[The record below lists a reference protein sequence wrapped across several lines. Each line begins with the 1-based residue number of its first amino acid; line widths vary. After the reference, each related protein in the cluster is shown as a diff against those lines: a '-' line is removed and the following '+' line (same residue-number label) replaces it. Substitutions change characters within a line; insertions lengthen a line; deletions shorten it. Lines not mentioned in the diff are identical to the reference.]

1 MSVGVTV
8 FSTLQENP
16 VNPFRTMGSKRLYSN
31 QYSNQSGTAEA
42 TAFVSFVNKEN
53 EGFFVFI
60 LNITEKKGF
69 YVVMKLNGSEILLEC
84 LLEQGVDTV
93 FGYPGGSVLNIYD
106 ALYKYSDKIT
116 HILTAHEQ
124 GACHAADGYA
134 RSSGRTGVVIATS
147 GPGATN
153 LVTGIATAYM
163 DSIPLVAITGN
174 VPVSL
179 LGLDSFQEVDIAGI
193 TMPVTKHN
201 YIVKDVRE
209 LADTV
214 REAFYIA
221 NTGRKGP
228 VLIDVP
234 IDVQN
239 APVRKFKYP
248 DSVSMRTYKPTVK
261 GHIVQIKKVIA
272 ELEKAKRPVICAGGG
287 VLLGDAQ
294 KLLQEFSHRHKIPVV
309 TTMMGIGAMQT
320 EDPLYFG
327 MVGNNGAPCANRA
340 MNEAD
345 MIIMVGARVADR
357 AVNQPEIITK
367 NKVLVHMDVDPAEIG
382 KNAGP
387 TIPLVG
393 DAKHIFS
400 DMLEQELDGDYSEW
414 VVCLQEYEKTMAD
427 TRKPDPAFVDPA
439 EFVRRLSDKMEQDA
453 VYVAD
458 VGQNQIWSCR
468 NCKIREG
475 SFLTSGGMGT
485 MGYSIPAAM
494 GAKLGAP
501 GRQVVAVC
509 GDGSFQMSMME
520 FATMRQYQVP
530 VKIVVIAN
538 HYLGMVREYQ
548 QNTYKG
554 RYSVV
559 ELGGGP
565 DLEKLAQAYG
575 MDFIRLEAP
584 DKMDEAIDAFLKD
597 EDAVLMECVINPM
610 DTVK

>member
-1 MSVGVTV
+1 MNGAQAMVKC
-8 FSTLQENP
+8 L
-16 VNPFRTMGSKRLYSN
+16 
-31 QYSNQSGTAEA
+31 
-42 TAFVSFVNKEN
+42 EN
-53 EGFFVFI
+53 EGV
-60 LNITEKKGF
+60 E
-69 YVVMKLNGSEILLEC
+69 M
-84 LLEQGVDTV
+84 V
-93 FGYPGGSVLNIYD
+93 FGYPGVAICPFYDSLLDTDIKSVLIR
-106 ALYKYSDKIT
+106 T
-116 HILTAHEQ
+116 EQ
-124 GACHAADGYA
+124 NAAHAASGLA
-134 RSSGRTGVVIATS
+134 RVTGKVGVCAVTS

-153 LVTGIATAYM
+153 LITGIATAFA
-163 DSIPLVAITGN
+163 DSIPLVCITGQVN
-174 VPVSL
+174 SELIGSDV
-179 LGLDSFQEVDIAGI
+179 FQEADITGAAESF
-193 TMPVTKHN
+193 
-201 YIVKDVRE
+201 VKYSYLIKNAEDIPQIFK
-209 LADTV
+209 
-214 REAFYIA
+214 EAFYIA

-294 KLLQEFSHRHKIPVV
+294 KLLREFSHRHKIPVV

-327 MVGNNGAPCANRA
+327 MVGNNGVPCANRA

-400 DMLEQELDGDYSEW
+400 DMLEQELEGDYSEW

>member
-1 MSVGVTV
+1 MNGAQAMVKC
-8 FSTLQENP
+8 L
-16 VNPFRTMGSKRLYSN
+16 
-31 QYSNQSGTAEA
+31 
-42 TAFVSFVNKEN
+42 EN
-53 EGFFVFI
+53 EGV
-60 LNITEKKGF
+60 E
-69 YVVMKLNGSEILLEC
+69 M
-84 LLEQGVDTV
+84 V
-93 FGYPGGSVLNIYD
+93 FGYPGVAICPFYDSLLDTDIKSVLIR
-106 ALYKYSDKIT
+106 T
-116 HILTAHEQ
+116 EQ
-124 GACHAADGYA
+124 NAAHAASGLA
-134 RSSGRTGVVIATS
+134 RVTGKVGVCAVTS

-153 LVTGIATAYM
+153 LITGIATAFA
-163 DSIPLVAITGN
+163 DSIPLVCITGQVN
-174 VPVSL
+174 SELIGSDV
-179 LGLDSFQEVDIAGI
+179 FQEADITGAAESF
-193 TMPVTKHN
+193 
-201 YIVKDVRE
+201 VKYSYLVKNAEDIPQIFK
-209 LADTV
+209 
-214 REAFYIA
+214 EAFYIA

-414 VVCLQEYEKTMAD
+414 VVWLQEYEKTMTD

-538 HYLGMVREYQ
+538 QYLGMVREYQ

>member
-1 MSVGVTV
+1 MNGAQAMVKC
-8 FSTLQENP
+8 L
-16 VNPFRTMGSKRLYSN
+16 
-31 QYSNQSGTAEA
+31 
-42 TAFVSFVNKEN
+42 EN
-53 EGFFVFI
+53 EGV
-60 LNITEKKGF
+60 E
-69 YVVMKLNGSEILLEC
+69 M
-84 LLEQGVDTV
+84 V
-93 FGYPGGSVLNIYD
+93 FGYPGVAICPFYDSLLDTDIKSVLIR
-106 ALYKYSDKIT
+106 T
-116 HILTAHEQ
+116 EQ
-124 GACHAADGYA
+124 NAAHAASGLA
-134 RSSGRTGVVIATS
+134 RVTGKVGVCAVTS

-153 LVTGIATAYM
+153 LITGIATAFA
-163 DSIPLVAITGN
+163 DSIPLVCITGQVN
-174 VPVSL
+174 SELIGSDV
-179 LGLDSFQEVDIAGI
+179 FQEADITGAAESF
-193 TMPVTKHN
+193 
-201 YIVKDVRE
+201 VKYSYLVKNAEDIPQIFK
-209 LADTV
+209 
-214 REAFYIA
+214 EAFYIA

-294 KLLQEFSHRHKIPVV
+294 KLLREFSHRHKIPVV

-400 DMLEQELDGDYSEW
+400 DMLEQELGGDYSEW

-538 HYLGMVREYQ
+538 QYLGMVREYQ

>member
-1 MSVGVTV
+1 MNGAQAMVKC
-8 FSTLQENP
+8 L
-16 VNPFRTMGSKRLYSN
+16 
-31 QYSNQSGTAEA
+31 
-42 TAFVSFVNKEN
+42 EN
-53 EGFFVFI
+53 EGV
-60 LNITEKKGF
+60 E
-69 YVVMKLNGSEILLEC
+69 M
-84 LLEQGVDTV
+84 V
-93 FGYPGGSVLNIYD
+93 FGYPGVAICPFYDSLLDTDIKSVLIR
-106 ALYKYSDKIT
+106 T
-116 HILTAHEQ
+116 EQ
-124 GACHAADGYA
+124 NAAHAASGLA
-134 RSSGRTGVVIATS
+134 RVTGKVGVCAVTS

-153 LVTGIATAYM
+153 LITGIATAFA
-163 DSIPLVAITGN
+163 DSIPLVCITGQVN
-174 VPVSL
+174 SELIGSDV
-179 LGLDSFQEVDIAGI
+179 FQEADITGAAESF
-193 TMPVTKHN
+193 
-201 YIVKDVRE
+201 VKYSYLVKNAEDIPQIFK
-209 LADTV
+209 
-214 REAFYIA
+214 EAFYIA
-221 NTGRKGP
+221 NTGRKGL

-294 KLLQEFSHRHKIPVV
+294 KLLREFSHRHKIPVV

-414 VVCLQEYEKTMAD
+414 VVWLQEYEKTMTD

>member
-1 MSVGVTV
+1 MNGAQAMVKC
-8 FSTLQENP
+8 L
-16 VNPFRTMGSKRLYSN
+16 
-31 QYSNQSGTAEA
+31 
-42 TAFVSFVNKEN
+42 EN
-53 EGFFVFI
+53 EGV
-60 LNITEKKGF
+60 E
-69 YVVMKLNGSEILLEC
+69 M
-84 LLEQGVDTV
+84 V
-93 FGYPGGSVLNIYD
+93 FGYPGVAICPFYDSLLDTDIKSVLIR
-106 ALYKYSDKIT
+106 T
-116 HILTAHEQ
+116 EQ
-124 GACHAADGYA
+124 NAAHAASGLA
-134 RSSGRTGVVIATS
+134 RVTGKVGVCAVTS

-153 LVTGIATAYM
+153 LITGIATAFA
-163 DSIPLVAITGN
+163 DSIPLVCITGQVN
-174 VPVSL
+174 SELIGSDV
-179 LGLDSFQEVDIAGI
+179 FQEADITGAAESF
-193 TMPVTKHN
+193 
-201 YIVKDVRE
+201 VKYSYLVKNAEDIPQIFK
-209 LADTV
+209 
-214 REAFYIA
+214 EAFYIA

-294 KLLQEFSHRHKIPVV
+294 KLLREFSHRHKIPVV

-414 VVCLQEYEKTMAD
+414 VVWLQEYEKTMTD

-520 FATMRQYQVP
+520 FATMRQYQVT

-538 HYLGMVREYQ
+538 HYLGMLSEYQ